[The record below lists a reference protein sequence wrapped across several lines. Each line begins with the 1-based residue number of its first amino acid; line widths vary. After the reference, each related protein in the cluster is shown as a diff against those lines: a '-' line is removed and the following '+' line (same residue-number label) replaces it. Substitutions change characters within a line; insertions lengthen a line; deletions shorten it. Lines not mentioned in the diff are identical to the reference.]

1 MGPMPV
7 LFDSH
12 CHLDDP
18 AFDGDRESVIRA
30 ARAAGVARFLLPGVG
45 HWTWPRQLALAAR
58 EPGFHCALGL
68 HPLFLERHRLEDL
81 ERLAEAL
88 DHPRVVAVG
97 EVGLDF
103 YHKDADRTA
112 QQALFEAQVRL
123 ARERGLPLVLHVRRA
138 HDPVLATLRRLRFPH
153 GGICHACNA
162 SLQQARQYLDLGFRL
177 GFGGPL
183 TYPGSR
189 RIRALAA
196 ELPSEA
202 LCLETDAPD
211 LPPVTHRGERNSP
224 AHLPEILSALAELRG
239 TSPETL
245 AEITYANA
253 CQALRV
259 ES

>member
-1 MGPMPV
+1 MGAMPI

-18 AFDGDRESVIRA
+18 AFDADRA
-30 ARAAGVARFLLPGVG
+30 AVIQAARDAGVGRFLLPGVG
-45 HWTWPRQLALAAR
+45 HWTWARQLALAEA
-58 EPGFHCALGL
+58 EAGFHCALGL
-68 HPLFLERHRLEDL
+68 HPLFLDRHRPDDL
-81 ERLAEAL
+81 DRLAEAL

-103 YHKDADRTA
+103 YPKDADRAA
-112 QQALFEAQVRL
+112 QQALFEAQIRL
-123 ARERGLPLVLHVRRA
+123 ARDRGLPLVLHVRRA

-177 GFGGPL
+177 GFGGTL

-196 ELPSEA
+196 ALPPEA

-211 LPPVTHRGERNSP
+211 IPPAAHRGERNSP
-224 AHLPEILSALAELRG
+224 AYLPEVLMALAEVRG
-239 TSPETL
+239 TTPEAL
-245 AEITYANA
+245 AEITFTNA
-253 CQALRV
+253 CQALGI

>member
-1 MGPMPV
+1 MGAMPI

-12 CHLDDP
+12 VHLDDP
-18 AFDGDRESVIRA
+18 AFDADRAEVIRA
-30 ARAAGVARFLLPGVG
+30 ARAAGVRRFLLPGVG
-45 HWTWPRQLALAAR
+45 RWTWPRQLALAES

-68 HPLFLERHRLEDL
+68 HPLFLDRHHPDDL
-81 ERLAEAL
+81 ERLAEIL
-88 DHPRVVAVG
+88 GRPNVVAVG

-103 YHKDADRTA
+103 YSKDADRSA

-123 ARERGLPLVLHVRRA
+123 ARDRGLPLVLHVRRA

-162 SLQQARQYLDLGFRL
+162 SLQQALQYLDLGFRL
-177 GFGGPL
+177 GFGGTL

-196 ELPSEA
+196 ALPEEA
-202 LCLETDAPD
+202 ICLETDAPD
-211 LPPVTHRGERNSP
+211 IPPAAHRGERNSP
-224 AHLPEILSALAELRG
+224 AYLPEVLMALAEVRG
-239 TSPETL
+239 AAPEGL
-245 AEITYANA
+245 AEITFANA
-253 CQALRV
+253 CQALRI